1 MESKNEMTDVK
12 ISEDLYLKY
21 RKSDRGT
28 WANQAEE
35 DRAFKSGA
43 MWKTADQ
50 KVIEG
55 RGQIAPITNEIL
67 PTIDLVVAQLTENSP
82 RFYAVGREKSD
93 AKTAGAYADTM
104 AYIWDVSNGDEK
116 NEQVTTDFED
126 IGLGFWM
133 AYIDPY
139 ADSGKGEIKI
149 CDIDPMEVYVDP
161 NSKDPN
167 MRDASNIL
175 IVKHFTEE
183 VLKTSY
189 PNVDLSEVAT
199 MEDTDYPSHDRDLGT
214 DQVLR
219 VDNDT
224 EEKVYR
230 VIDRYTKVKSKRY
243 HVYDKFS
250 GFEKVMTEEQ
260 YLAWANEPAV
270 IVTKM
275 NQETYLTS
283 QWDVNESLN
292 IMQNYGNIYHLMI
305 DPMSGQP
312 TMMAGAEHGEL
323 AIPNS
328 TTQLM
333 VVPKGQ
339 LIEEGKIQL
348 NLPLVDRIQRV
359 FSIGDK
365 EITNYEMEIEEYP
378 IVGVML
384 HHFRNPFPQGDIR
397 LVKSLQEQLNKI
409 DNLIITYNQ
418 NITNVKMFVQ
428 KGSGVKK
435 ELEEK
440 GNKAGFQVFE
450 MDMDTDKVPFIVQLT
465 QMSNSFYQ
473 QRENLIRQIQRIIG
487 AYSFQD
493 GDVAQ
498 APQTK
503 GGTILMD
510 EMMQRRTARKRRK
523 LERALNHL
531 GTVVAQMI
539 PTVYTEEKM
548 IRIIRPNHKPK
559 EVVLNKRQEGE
570 ITAILNDMS
579 IGKYDLKV
587 ISGSMLPT
595 NKMQRRE
602 EKLRLYELG
611 LLKDPEWFL
620 RDLDEND
627 VDEIIER
634 ESALRRAE
642 QMIAELQGEI
652 KRLSGQLQTK
662 SREVIQANEK
672 VAVKDFEGKLKQ
684 ASNKIESNV
693 LLTQQRLGDMVKE
706 EKKNSGKKDD
716 E

>member
-1 MESKNEMTDVK
+1 MTDVK
-12 ISEDLYLKY
+12 ISESLYLKY

-55 RGQIAPITNEIL
+55 RGQVAPITNEIL

-292 IMQNYGNIYHLMI
+292 IMQNYGTIYHLMI

-359 FSIGDK
+359 FSIGDQ

-428 KGSGVKK
+428 QGSGLKK
-435 ELEEK
+435 ELDER
-440 GNKAGFQVFE
+440 GNKAGYQTFE
-450 MDMDTDKVPFIVQLT
+450 MDMDGDKVPFIVQLT

-493 GDVAQ
+493 GDVSQ

-503 GGTILMD
+503 GGTVLMD

-611 LLKDPEWFL
+611 MLRDPEWFI
-620 RDLDEND
+620 RDMDEPD
-627 VDEIIER
+627 VDEILER
-634 ESALRRAE
+634 ESSLKQAE
-642 QMIAELQGEI
+642 QMIQQLQQEIKKLQGD
-652 KRLSGQLQTK
+652 LQT
-662 SREVIQANEK
+662 STRETIQANQKVEVEK
-672 VAVKDFEGKLKQ
+672 FKAGIKG
-684 ASNKIESNV
+684 ASSKVEASV
-693 LLTQQRLGDMVKE
+693 QLAQQRLGDYVKSQKPSE
-706 EKKNSGKKDD
+706 NGSKGTKSKQE
-716 E
+716 